1 MPPETPPDDGLPASW
16 SASARST
23 YSEIEAARADLD
35 AVGLAALYEA
45 CALLAFAD
53 EMQARVNE
61 DGLVVTGS
69 KDQPAAHPLISEI
82 LRARGQ
88 ALAALRVLDAGRVRS
103 GASQAGS
110 ALVSKRWHGPR
121 AA

>member
-1 MPPETPPDDGLPASW
+1 MSPDTPPDDGLPASW
-16 SASARST
+16 SDSARST
-23 YSEIEAARADLD
+23 YNEIEAARADLD
-35 AVGLAALYEA
+35 AVGLASLYEA

-69 KDQPAAHPLISEI
+69 KGQPAAHPLIAES
-82 LRARGQ
+82 LRARSQ
-88 ALAALRVLDAGRVRS
+88 ALATLRVLDTSRVRS
-103 GASQAGS
+103 GASQAGA
-110 ALVSKRWHGPR
+110 ALVARRWHGPR